1 MGSNTGG
8 SMHGLIHLLYICTV
22 VSAELI
28 SFEFSK
34 ASGFVQKKLGT
45 SPTGSFIKMTFL
57 LNFEKLEKHS
67 KVTCGSV
74 LKKRYV

>member
-1 MGSNTGG
+1 MWTMGSNTGG

-34 ASGFVQKKLGT
+34 ASGFVQKNLG
-45 SPTGSFIKMTFL
+45 PHQ
-57 LNFEKLEKHS
+57 LE
-67 KVTCGSV
+67 V
-74 LKKRYV
+74 L